1 MAVSTNDGTRLR
13 VVPGEPAETDVMSLA
28 EVGRIV
34 VPVDGSPFAERALP
48 VAAWAAHAL
57 GAEIHLIEVVSGAR
71 DTASAVR
78 YLDGLARRHAASS
91 WDVAR
96 GDNVGNTIVAATRG
110 ERPGLACLATH
121 GRERR
126 ATVLGSTASAVL
138 DRATDSVMLVG
149 PQARPPRAGD
159 APVVVAVD
167 GAATDHALVDIAR
180 GWATRLGNRLVI
192 ATVAEPVPPSF
203 REGRPLHRARGPADP
218 EGYVADLAARAADA
232 SCTIDSRVAYDPISV
247 RDGLVRLVDR
257 TAALLVVGSHRRTRP
272 LRALFG
278 SHTPRIVHD
287 IEVPALVV
295 QLDAGP

>member
-1 MAVSTNDGTRLR
+1 V
-13 VVPGEPAETDVMSLA
+13 PAERTDRGPVDP
-28 EVGRIV
+28 VDIGRVV
-34 VPVDGSPFAERALP
+34 VPVDGSPCAERALP
-48 VAAWAAHAL
+48 VAVWAAHAL

-71 DTASAVR
+71 DTASAIR
-78 YLDGLARRHAASS
+78 YLDGLTRRHAVLS
-91 WDVAR
+91 WDIAR
-96 GDNVGNTIVAATRG
+96 GDDVGDTIVAATRG
-110 ERPGLACLATH
+110 EPPGLACLATH
-121 GRERR
+121 GRDRR

-138 DRATDSVMLVG
+138 DRATDPVILVG

-167 GAATDHALVDIAR
+167 GAATDHALVDIAQ

-203 REGRPLHRARGPADP
+203 REGQPLHRAHGPADP

-232 SCTIDSRVAYDPISV
+232 SCTVDTRVAYDPTSV

-272 LRALFG
+272 LRALLG

-287 IEVPALVV
+287 IDVPALVV
-295 QLDAGP
+295 PLDAGK